1 MRTRIFSWLGREFIE
16 LSGEAPPRASVE
28 EETTE
33 IFRRFEGELRGLG
46 LSLENTVRTRLWGR
60 DKQARALGT
69 AARSKVLGDKARASS
84 SSFVSQSY
92 FDSTARVGLDLLA
105 MRPSRPDCERKP
117 VEFEPPRNYLCYLGY
132 DSVVFFSGY
141 TSAAGSLEEQ
151 VAEVLKAV
159 AGARA
164 VSGGLTQD
172 FTKTG
177 RLSVF
182 LQRNQK
188 LDRLNDLLS
197 NETWLDIS
205 NVEFGFVDGFAGDQ
219 CLIEIEATAMIP

>member
-1 MRTRIFSWLGREFIE
+1 MRIRIFSWLGREFIE

-33 IFRRFEGELRGLG
+33 IFRRFEGELGRLG

-60 DKQARALGT
+60 DKQARTLGS
-69 AARSKVLGDKARASS
+69 AARAKILGDKARASS
-84 SSFVSQSY
+84 SSYVSQSH
-92 FDSTARVGLDLLA
+92 FDSAARVGLDLLA
-105 MRPSRPDCERKP
+105 MRPSRPNFERKP
-117 VEFEPPRNYLCYLGY
+117 VDFEPPRNYLCYLRY

-141 TSAAGSLEEQ
+141 TSADGSLEEQ
-151 VAEVLKAV
+151 VAGALKAV

-182 LQRNQK
+182 LERDQK

-197 NETWLDIS
+197 KETWLDIS
-205 NVEFGFVDGFAGDQ
+205 NVEFGFVDGFAGDR
-219 CLIEIEATAMIP
+219 CLLEIEATAMIP